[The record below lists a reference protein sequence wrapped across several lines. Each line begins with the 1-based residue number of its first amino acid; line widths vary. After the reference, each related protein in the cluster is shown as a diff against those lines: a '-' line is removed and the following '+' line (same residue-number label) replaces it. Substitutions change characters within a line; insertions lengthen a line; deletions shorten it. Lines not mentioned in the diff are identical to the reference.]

1 MNTGTYDR
9 RCAPVCRFE
18 SFTTGFYEKVEKV
31 KGRRGGHPY
40 YFFRDA

>member
-1 MNTGTYDR
+1 MPR
-9 RCAPVCRFE
+9 RSER
-18 SFTTGFYEKVEKV
+18 STFTTDFYEKVEKV